1 MPRRQGYVETVTT
14 ESHPGTEIGQ
24 SAGTWGYSGSYNE
37 SDEYV
42 VRVPPRLPPPP
53 VHVYPSQSS
62 SSPWE
67 HSQASSARCTPLF
80 REQRMTQTVSD
91 QSSYSNQKDNVQVER
106 ISSKGKEM
114 MDRHS
119 MKERG
124 IVIQPNLSDPLVSVT
139 NYKWFRVYMLF
150 LFYTKSTRLL
160 FYSSLAIQAFNPG
173 KRIWDSHVFLYHVLA
188 PAQ

>member
-67 HSQASSARCTPLF
+67 HSQASSARCTPPF

-139 NYKWFRVYMLF
+139 
-150 LFYTKSTRLL
+150 
-160 FYSSLAIQAFNPG
+160 
-173 KRIWDSHVFLYHVLA
+173 
-188 PAQ
+188 